1 MVEID
6 FKNGKYIVN
15 AKIQTEVLTL
25 DIAEVRNRFICDCEA
40 AFALAIRDMVTEN
53 VILRKAML
61 ERTDTPFEKE
71 KNKDE
76 N

>member
-61 ERTDTPFEKE
+61 ERTDTSFEKE